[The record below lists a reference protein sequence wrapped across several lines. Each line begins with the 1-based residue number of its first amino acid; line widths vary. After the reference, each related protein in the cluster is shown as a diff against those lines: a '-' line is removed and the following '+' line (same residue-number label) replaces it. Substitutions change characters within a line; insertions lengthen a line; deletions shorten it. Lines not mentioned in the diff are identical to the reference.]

1 MNRLWRPLGRVA
13 VVLVSTAAMG
23 VVDYVTGTEVRV
35 LPLYFAPVAFAAWYF
50 GRLGGLAASGLGALA
65 WLVANAAGGQTYSLP
80 VIWYVNTGVQ
90 FVAFG
95 VVAMLIAELRR
106 SEAYQASLARVD
118 PLTGLLNRRALYEI
132 GARVTSRCRRVGT
145 PVAVAYVDLDH
156 FKAVNDSAGHEA
168 GDRLL
173 KEVADRL
180 LSAVR
185 PTDLV
190 ARLGGDEFVLLLPEL
205 KPDDAATALERVR
218 TAVTA
223 VLAPSGA
230 PITAS
235 IGAAGF
241 ANPPDHLEGMIAR
254 ADEVLYRAKGDGR
267 NRARF
272 EMADPG

>member
-1 MNRLWRPLGRVA
+1 
-13 VVLVSTAAMG
+13 
-23 VVDYVTGTEVRV
+23 
-35 LPLYFAPVAFAAWYF
+35 
-50 GRLGGLAASGLGALA
+50 
-65 WLVANAAGGQTYSLP
+65 
-80 VIWYVNTGVQ
+80 
-90 FVAFG
+90 
-95 VVAMLIAELRR
+95 
-106 SEAYQASLARVD
+106 
-118 PLTGLLNRRALYEI
+118 
-132 GARVTSRCRRVGT
+132 
-145 PVAVAYVDLDH
+145 
-156 FKAVNDSAGHEA
+156 SAGHEA